1 MVKKELI
8 EKVAKIKATLPKEY
22 QEIFQ
27 EHCDKSLSLQLT
39 LRKERTKDEWIEF
52 LDKKKKKPI
61 ETIYLIDEKTGNRK
75 VDSRTGKELV
85 NLSLSYEEIIKHK
98 DFNDI
103 SDERRKK
110 EIILLKVIGTLANA
124 KAEVEVIGE
133 YLGYNKEKIESLYDA
148 LIKGNSLIKSRYSTK
163 KSEIKAQLGM
173 RTRGEKQR
181 KENIE
186 ITDLIEQFV

>member
-98 DFNDI
+98 DYNDI
-103 SDERRKK
+103 SDEKRKK

-124 KAEVEVIGE
+124 DAEMEVIGE
-133 YLGYNKEKIESLYDA
+133 YLGYDKDKIESLYNT

-186 ITDLIEQFV
+186 ITDLIE